1 MRCNV
6 GSRIFIGDVGLG
18 YKTLNSS
25 LWGEPLGWE
34 IPLMGLQVGMQTKQN
49 ESQGVWIMFKIVIL
63 IFWKMTKS
71 TQQFGLSIFINCNRL
86 H

>member
-25 LWGEPLGWE
+25 LWGEPLG
-34 IPLMGLQVGMQTKQN
+34 
-49 ESQGVWIMFKIVIL
+49 
-63 IFWKMTKS
+63 
-71 TQQFGLSIFINCNRL
+71 
-86 H
+86 

>member
-25 LWGEPLGWE
+25 LSGDPLGRV
-34 IPLMGLQVGMQTKQN
+34 IPLMGLQVECKHN
-49 ESQGVWIMFKIVIL
+49 
-63 IFWKMTKS
+63 KMSHKVC
-71 TQQFGLSIFINCNRL
+71 G
-86 H
+86 